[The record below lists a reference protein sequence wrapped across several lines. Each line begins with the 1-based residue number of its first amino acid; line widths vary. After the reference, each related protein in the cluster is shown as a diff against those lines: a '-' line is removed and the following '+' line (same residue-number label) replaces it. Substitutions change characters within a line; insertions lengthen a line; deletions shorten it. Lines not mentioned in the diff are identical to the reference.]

1 MNAEGK
7 QVIFLLEKEH
17 DIGIVETQGSPFV
30 ATPCIKRQ
38 HYP

>member
-17 DIGIVETQGSPFV
+17 DIVDSRDSGVPV
-30 ATPCIKRQ
+30 CCHAL
-38 HYP
+38 Y